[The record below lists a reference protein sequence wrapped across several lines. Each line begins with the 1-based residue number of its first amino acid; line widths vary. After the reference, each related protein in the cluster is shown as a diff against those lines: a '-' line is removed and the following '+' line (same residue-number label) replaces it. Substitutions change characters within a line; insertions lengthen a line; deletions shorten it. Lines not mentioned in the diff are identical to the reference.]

1 MAWRNIAFKSEH
13 HHPWRTVDCVPVDQT
28 QHLAAELELE
38 APVTH
43 EENPAGYWRLAESQ
57 LPKCRDQ
64 KI

>member
-1 MAWRNIAFKSEH
+1 LLSNLNITIHGELLTACQYIKHNIA
-13 HHPWRTVDCVPVDQT
+13 
-28 QHLAAELELE
+28 AAELELE